1 MAGFALSVVVG
12 VLFASLSTLLAG
24 FGALFGD
31 GSQQGGIL
39 GGEVVGRI
47 AQGQHL
53 VNGFGAGFHGFVAGS
68 KLVDAVVEADAA
80 SSQAGSGSFE
90 QAFVNFAGG
99 SSGAVGMSV
108 SVLFGSGGRGGREG
122 EGGGSGADE
131 CSAFHVVLRNDV
143 EISSPFLGRR
153 SITASPGFSQ
163 FYSSKCKYRQQLT
176 FFPRLPKVLAAF
188 L

>member
-1 MAGFALSVVVG
+1 MAGFALGVVVG
-12 VLFASLSTLLAG
+12 VFFAGLGALLAG

-31 GSQQGGIL
+31 GSQQGGVL
-39 GGEVVGRI
+39 GGEVVGCI

-53 VNGFGAGFHGFVAGS
+53 INGFGAGFHGFVAGG

-90 QAFVNFAGG
+90 QVFVNFAGG

-108 SVLFGSGGRGGREG
+108 SVGVLFGSSGRGGREG

-143 EISSPFLGRR
+143 EIS
-153 SITASPGFSQ
+153 
-163 FYSSKCKYRQQLT
+163 
-176 FFPRLPKVLAAF
+176 PRFWGGAV
-188 L
+188 

>member
-1 MAGFALSVVVG
+1 MAGFTLSVVVG
-12 VLFASLSTLLAG
+12 VFFAGLGALLAG

-31 GSQQGGIL
+31 GSQQGGVL

-53 VNGFGAGFHGFVAGS
+53 VDGFGAGFHGFVAGG

-80 SSQAGSGSFE
+80 SSEAGSGSFE
-90 QAFVNFAGG
+90 QVFVNFAGG

-108 SVLFGSGGRGGREG
+108 SVGVFFGSGGRGGREG

-143 EISSPFLGRR
+143 GIS
-153 SITASPGFSQ
+153 
-163 FYSSKCKYRQQLT
+163 
-176 FFPRLPKVLAAF
+176 PRFWGGAV
-188 L
+188 

>member
-12 VLFASLSTLLAG
+12 VLFASLSALFAG

-31 GSQQGGIL
+31 GSQQRGVL

-47 AQGQHL
+47 AQCQHL
-53 VNGFGAGFHGFVAGS
+53 VGSFGAGFHGFIAGG
-68 KLVDAVVEADAA
+68 KLVDAVVEADAT

-90 QAFVNFAGG
+90 QLFVNFAGA

-108 SVLFGSGGRGGREG
+108 SVGVLFGSSGRGGSEG

-143 EISSPFLGRR
+143 EIS
-153 SITASPGFSQ
+153 
-163 FYSSKCKYRQQLT
+163 
-176 FFPRLPKVLAAF
+176 PRFWGGAV
-188 L
+188 

>member
-1 MAGFALSVVVG
+1 VAGFALSVVVG
-12 VLFASLSTLLAG
+12 VLFAGLGALFAG

-31 GSQQGGIL
+31 SSQQGGVL

-47 AQGQHL
+47 AQCQHL
-53 VNGFGAGFHGFVAGS
+53 VNGFGAGFHGFVAGG

-80 SSQAGSGSFE
+80 SSKTGSGSFE
-90 QAFVNFAGG
+90 QVFVNFAGG

-108 SVLFGSGGRGGREG
+108 SVGVFFGSGGRGGREG

-143 EISSPFLGRR
+143 GIS
-153 SITASPGFSQ
+153 
-163 FYSSKCKYRQQLT
+163 
-176 FFPRLPKVLAAF
+176 PRFWGGAV
-188 L
+188 

>member
-1 MAGFALSVVVG
+1 MAGLALGVVISVFFAGLG
-12 VLFASLSTLLAG
+12 ALLAG

-31 GSQQGGIL
+31 GSQQGGVL

-53 VNGFGAGFHGFVAGS
+53 VDGFGAGFHGFVAGG

-80 SSQAGSGSFE
+80 SSKTGSGSFE
-90 QAFVNFAGG
+90 QVFVNFAGG

-108 SVLFGSGGRGGREG
+108 SVGVFFGSGGRGGREG

-143 EISSPFLGRR
+143 EISPHFWGG
-153 SITASPGFSQ
+153 A
-163 FYSSKCKYRQQLT
+163 
-176 FFPRLPKVLAAF
+176 V
-188 L
+188 

>member
-1 MAGFALSVVVG
+1 M
-12 VLFASLSTLLAG
+12 
-24 FGALFGD
+24 
-31 GSQQGGIL
+31 
-39 GGEVVGRI
+39 GGEVIGRI

-90 QAFVNFAGG
+90 QVFVNFAGA

-108 SVLFGSGGRGGREG
+108 SVGVLFGSSGRGGREG

-131 CSAFHVVLRNDV
+131 CTAFHVVLRNDV
-143 EISSPFLGRR
+143 EIS
-153 SITASPGFSQ
+153 
-163 FYSSKCKYRQQLT
+163 
-176 FFPRLPKVLAAF
+176 PRFWGGAV
-188 L
+188 

>member
-1 MAGFALSVVVG
+1 MAGFALGGVVG
-12 VLFASLSTLLAG
+12 VFFAGLGALFAG

-31 GSQQGGIL
+31 GSQQGGVL

-53 VNGFGAGFHGFVAGS
+53 VDGFGAGFHGFVAGG

-80 SSQAGSGSFE
+80 SSEAGSGSFE
-90 QAFVNFAGG
+90 QVFVNFAGA

-108 SVLFGSGGRGGREG
+108 GVFFGSGGRGGREG

-143 EISSPFLGRR
+143 GIS
-153 SITASPGFSQ
+153 
-163 FYSSKCKYRQQLT
+163 
-176 FFPRLPKVLAAF
+176 PRFWGGAV
-188 L
+188 

>member
-1 MAGFALSVVVG
+1 MAGFALGVVVG
-12 VLFASLSTLLAG
+12 VFFAGLGALLAG

-31 GSQQGGIL
+31 GSQQGGVL

-53 VNGFGAGFHGFVAGS
+53 VNGFGAGFHGFVASG

-90 QAFVNFAGG
+90 QVFVNFAGG

-108 SVLFGSGGRGGREG
+108 SVGVLFGSSGRGGREG

-143 EISSPFLGRR
+143 EIS
-153 SITASPGFSQ
+153 
-163 FYSSKCKYRQQLT
+163 
-176 FFPRLPKVLAAF
+176 PRFWGGAV
-188 L
+188 

>member
-12 VLFASLSTLLAG
+12 VLFASLSALFAG

-31 GSQQGGIL
+31 GSQQRGVL

-53 VNGFGAGFHGFVAGS
+53 VNGFGAGFHGFVAGG
-68 KLVDAVVEADAA
+68 KLVDAVVEADAT

-90 QAFVNFAGG
+90 QVFVNFAGG

-108 SVLFGSGGRGGREG
+108 SVGVFFGSGGRGGGEG

-143 EISSPFLGRR
+143 EISPRLG
-153 SITASPGFSQ
+153 AAQYNGVPLFSQ
-163 FYSSKCKYRQQLT
+163 FYSSKCRYR
-176 FFPRLPKVLAAF
+176 
-188 L
+188 

>member
-1 MAGFALSVVVG
+1 MAGFALGVVVG
-12 VLFASLSTLLAG
+12 VFFAGLGALFAG

-31 GSQQGGIL
+31 GSQQGGVL

-53 VNGFGAGFHGFVAGS
+53 VDGFGAGFHGFVAGG

-80 SSQAGSGSFE
+80 SSEAGSGSFE
-90 QAFVNFAGG
+90 QVFVNFAGA

-108 SVLFGSGGRGGREG
+108 GVFFGSGGRGGREG

-143 EISSPFLGRR
+143 GIS
-153 SITASPGFSQ
+153 
-163 FYSSKCKYRQQLT
+163 
-176 FFPRLPKVLAAF
+176 PRFWGGAV
-188 L
+188 

>member
-1 MAGFALSVVVG
+1 MAGFALGVVVG

-90 QAFVNFAGG
+90 QVFVNFAGA

-108 SVLFGSGGRGGREG
+108 SVGVLFGSSGRGGREG

-143 EISSPFLGRR
+143 GIS
-153 SITASPGFSQ
+153 
-163 FYSSKCKYRQQLT
+163 
-176 FFPRLPKVLAAF
+176 PRFWGGAV
-188 L
+188 